1 METLWILGTP
11 LSWKLVLSHSDKP
24 WLFDLQKDPDELRNF
39 FGREGYGE
47 VTKRLTKEL
56 FAQMK
61 EFKEPALAEGK
72 LRRE

>member
-1 METLWILGTP
+1 MAAFDRRY
-11 LSWKLVLSHSDKP
+11 KLVLSKVDKP

-47 VTKRLTKEL
+47 VTNRLKKEL

-61 EFKEPALAEGK
+61 QFKEPALVEGK
-72 LRRE
+72 LRHE